1 MTKVLLGFMG
11 VGKTTVSKHLSMHC
25 KDMDAII
32 EAKIGMSIAAFFE
45 QHGEIAFRTIESQV
59 LKDLL
64 FANDNSVIVTGGGV
78 VVLQENRQLLRKNH
92 QHNILLVASFETLY
106 QRLKHDKKSQRP
118 LFLKYSKEAFY
129 EFYQQRMVFYE
140 GLSDLVIR
148 VDHRMPEEVAN
159 IIEGY

>member
-64 FANDNSVIVTGGGV
+64 FAKDNSVIVTGGGV

-106 QRLKHDKKSQRP
+106 QRLKP
-118 LFLKYSKEAFY
+118 
-129 EFYQQRMVFYE
+129 
-140 GLSDLVIR
+140 
-148 VDHRMPEEVAN
+148 
-159 IIEGY
+159 

>member
-1 MTKVLLGFMG
+1 MLLLKLKS
-11 VGKTTVSKHLSMHC
+11 VCLLQL
-25 KDMDAII
+25 
-32 EAKIGMSIAAFFE
+32 FE

-106 QRLKHDKKSQRP
+106 QRLKHDKSLKD
-118 LFLKYSKEAFY
+118 LYFLSTLRKHFMNFINNVWYFMRD
-129 EFYQQRMVFYE
+129 FQ
-140 GLSDLVIR
+140 I
-148 VDHRMPEEVAN
+148 
-159 IIEGY
+159 

>member
-1 MTKVLLGFMG
+1 M
-11 VGKTTVSKHLSMHC
+11 
-25 KDMDAII
+25 
-32 EAKIGMSIAAFFE
+32 
-45 QHGEIAFRTIESQV
+45 

-64 FANDNSVIVTGGGV
+64 FANDNSIIVTGGGV

-148 VDHRMPEEVAN
+148 VDHRTPEEVAN